1 MPRIGSQLKK
11 AAIFIH
17 GWMGVGFC
25 LIFLLWFTSGIVL
38 IYCDY
43 PIVSSADQLAH
54 SAPLNP
60 SRIQLSA
67 EQAFA
72 RLQFSKPPADIRPIS
87 FDGRPAYRFHFGNEV
102 AMVYADNGE
111 IQSGFPPGI
120 TLRIA
125 SNWAGLPSGSATAEV
140 ITDED
145 QWTVSEEFRALR
157 PICKYTWP
165 AGEEVYVSTVSGQVA
180 QYTTRG
186 SRLGTYSGAIP
197 HWLYFTP
204 LRKRALL
211 WSRVVIWVSGLG
223 IVVAVLGLILGVW
236 MYSPSKAHLHDGE
249 PSRIPYAGQ
258 KRWHMILGLLFGPVA
273 CLWVFSGMLSMDP
286 FPKLQKGNSDIV
298 ASLLAGAL
306 RATPS
311 ALSAFA
317 TKSPRGA
324 LQQLG
329 SGFQAKELELTSFR
343 GEPVYLATTAPN
355 QTRII
360 PVNGEPA
367 SEFDRP
373 KIIEALR
380 QAAAPYELAQVR
392 IVSTYEAYYS
402 DRYNRLPLPVI
413 FVELNDRERSSF
425 YVDPATARIVQ
436 AYNSHSRGNRW
447 LYHGIHS
454 LDLPG
459 AYNHRPLWNFILL
472 ILMLGGTSLCATSL
486 LLAVRL
492 LRRRS

>member
-1 MPRIGSQLKK
+1 MPRIASQLKK

-38 IYCDY
+38 IYRNY
-43 PIVSSADQLAH
+43 PVVSSADQLAH
-54 SAPLNP
+54 SAPLDP
-60 SRIQLSA
+60 SQIQLSA

-72 RLQFSKPPADIRPIS
+72 RLQSSKSPAGIRLIS
-87 FDGRPAYRFHFGNEV
+87 FDGRPAYRFQFGVEE

-125 SNWAGLPSGSATAEV
+125 SAWTGLPAGSARAEV
-140 ITDED
+140 VTEED
-145 QWTVSEEFRALR
+145 QWTVSEEFRSLR
-157 PICKYTWP
+157 PFRKFTWP
-165 AGEEVYVSTVSGQVA
+165 AGEEVYVSTVTGQVA

-186 SRLGTYSGAIP
+186 SRVGAYFGAIP

-204 LRKRALL
+204 LRKQALV

-249 PSRIPYAGQ
+249 PSRIPYEGK

-286 FPKLQKGNSDIV
+286 FPNLQNGDSGAV
-298 ASLLAGAL
+298 ASKLTGAL
-306 RATPS
+306 RAAPS

-317 TKSPRGA
+317 AKSSRDA

-343 GEPVYLATTAPN
+343 GEPVYLATMGAKSN
-355 QTRII
+355 
-360 PVNGEPA
+360 A
-367 SEFDRP
+367 H
-373 KIIEALR
+373 
-380 QAAAPYELAQVR
+380 
-392 IVSTYEAYYS
+392 
-402 DRYNRLPLPVI
+402 
-413 FVELNDRERSSF
+413 
-425 YVDPATARIVQ
+425 
-436 AYNSHSRGNRW
+436 HSCEWR
-447 LYHGIHS
+447 
-454 LDLPG
+454 
-459 AYNHRPLWNFILL
+459 
-472 ILMLGGTSLCATSL
+472 T
-486 LLAVRL
+486 L
-492 LRRRS
+492 LRIRSPENCGDSQTSCRTL